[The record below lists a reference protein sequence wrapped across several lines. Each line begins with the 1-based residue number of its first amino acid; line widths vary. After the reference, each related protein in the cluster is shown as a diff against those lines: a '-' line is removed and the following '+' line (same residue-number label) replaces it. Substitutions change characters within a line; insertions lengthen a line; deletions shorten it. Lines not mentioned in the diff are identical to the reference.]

1 MISYHL
7 NFLNNVLTY
16 LSGEIIYNIRYNIK
30 FRPKNNSSK
39 FLVCTDEVYKLNIA
53 EKYMEE
59 REIEYLEH
67 NMMDLCKNLWHKVG
81 NEAV

>member
-1 MISYHL
+1 MISYYL

-30 FRPKNNSSK
+30 FRPKNKSSK

-53 EKYMEE
+53 EKYMRE
-59 REIEYLEH
+59 RERVPSAQHDGLVQESLTQ
-67 NMMDLCKNLWHKVG
+67 G
-81 NEAV
+81 G